1 MSSKRPTKG
10 EMYAGFS
17 VPFVAAYTAPACC
30 CEKQSVRLTLMPCF
44 TEFCAARS
52 PSAVQGY
59 LMYALGIHENISCPW
74 LNISC
79 AVVFSSEKTSI
90 DTPASPTKE
99 EIDSTLYRYSYISS
113 RSDSS

>member
-1 MSSKRPTKG
+1 MFLTTSIPFSPMSSKRPTKG
-10 EMYAGFS
+10 ETYAGCFA
-17 VPFVAAYTAPACC
+17 PFVAAYTAAACC
-30 CEKQSVRLTLMPCF
+30 CEKQSVILTLMPCF

-52 PSAVQGY
+52 PSAVHGY

-90 DTPASPTKE
+90 DTPASPTNG
-99 EIDSTLYRYSYISS
+99 EIV
-113 RSDSS
+113 